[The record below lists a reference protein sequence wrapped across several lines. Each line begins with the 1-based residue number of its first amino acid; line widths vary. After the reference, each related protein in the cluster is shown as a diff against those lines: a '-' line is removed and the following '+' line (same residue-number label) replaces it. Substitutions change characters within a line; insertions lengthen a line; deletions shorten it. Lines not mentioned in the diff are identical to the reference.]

1 MGLRRRPETSEPPD
15 VRVAASPRHPMV
27 RWYDPLLWLSTG
39 GQVFISTVLGQR
51 FDYRIMEDTAGDQGV
66 FTYAAWE
73 KSKKPF
79 CFDYLADTGDG
90 WNSTHAVAS
99 LVAQEELQVGDERLP
114 RGSFLVLGGDE
125 VYPSA
130 SRVNYQERL
139 VAPFAAALPLTSSG
153 SPSMFAVPG
162 NHDWYDGLVSFSR
175 LFTPDGQVGG
185 WHTEQ
190 RRSYFAIQLPY
201 RWWLWAVDIQLEA
214 DIDLGQLQYFSDIG
228 EKHLKPGDRVI
239 LASAE
244 PDWLYR
250 DIKDPTFRRNL
261 AFLEEDIIAPRGAD
275 VYVWVSGDLHHYRRH
290 QRVDDPNF
298 HRIVCGGGGAYL
310 SATHQSMFGPAGNVA
325 RRTVEVGEDR
335 FEQRGAFP
343 SPAASWRLSLLNF
356 FFLVKNW
363 KLGLVTGIVY
373 ASATWLHPENP
384 IDLHDFLSDGARL
397 LWGLLVF
404 AAATFFTYRS
414 GSGRD
419 GRAFRLFGGMTHAA
433 GHIALALFVAY
444 WNFRICHHY
453 LPTLLY
459 GFLGQV
465 ALNFL
470 GGAILG
476 TILLGFYLLIASN
489 VFGAHTDEAFS
500 ALRIQDFKSFLR
512 FRIKPDGVLEIFPI
526 GIPRVPRKD
535 DARAE
540 YLLIEGPIV
549 VPSEDPAVA
558 SIA

>member
-1 MGLRRRPETSEPPD
+1 MRLRRRPETSEPRD
-15 VRVAASPRHPMV
+15 VRVAAPPRHPMV
-27 RWYDPLLWLSTG
+27 RWYDPRLWLSTG
-39 GQVFISTVLGQR
+39 VQVFISAVLGQR
-51 FDYRIMEDTAGDQGV
+51 FDFRIMEDTAGDQGV

-73 KSKKPF
+73 ESKKPF
-79 CFDYLADTGDG
+79 FFDYLADTGDG

-99 LVAQEELQVGDERLP
+99 LVAQEELLVGEERLS

-130 SRVNYQERL
+130 SKVNYQERL
-139 VAPFAAALPLTSSG
+139 VAPFEAALAKTSPWG
-153 SPSMFAVPG
+153 PSLFAVPG

-175 LFTPDGQVGG
+175 LFRPDWQVGG
-185 WHTEQ
+185 WNTKQ

-228 EKHLKPGDRVI
+228 KKHVKPGDRVI

-244 PDWLYR
+244 PDWLYGN
-250 DIKDPTFRRNL
+250 IKDPTVESNL
-261 AFLEEDIIAPRGAD
+261 AFLEEQIIAPRGAA

-290 QRVDDPNF
+290 ERVDKPGF

-310 SATHQSMFGPAGNVA
+310 TATHQSMFGPAGNVA

-335 FEQRGAFP
+335 FEQQRAFP
-343 SPAASWRLSLLNF
+343 SPTTSWRLSLLNF

-363 KLGLVTGIVY
+363 ELGLVTGIVY

-384 IDLHDFLSDGARL
+384 IDLHDFLSDRVRL
-397 LWGLLVF
+397 LWGFLVF
-404 AAATFFTYRS
+404 AAATFLTYRS
-414 GSGRD
+414 GSGKD
-419 GRAFRLFGGMTHAA
+419 GRTFRLFGGMAHAA
-433 GHIALALFVAY
+433 GHIALVLFVAY
-444 WNFRICHHY
+444 WSYHVCHGF
-453 LPTLLY
+453 LETKLY

-465 ALNFL
+465 VLNFL
-470 GGAILG
+470 GGAVLG
-476 TILLGFYLLIASN
+476 TILLGLYLLVASN
-489 VFGAHTDEAFS
+489 VFGAHMDEAFS

-512 FRIKPDGVLEIFPI
+512 FRIKPDGRLQIFPI
-526 GIPRVPRKD
+526 GIPRVPRKG

-549 VPSEDPAVA
+549 VPPEDPAVA